1 MPADR
6 GAGISVGRGRKLVNV
21 VNAATAQA
29 PRTLIADDQPDIRAA
44 LRLLLKGAGYQT
56 EAADSPK
63 AVLDAIKDQTF
74 DLVLMDLNYAR
85 DTTSGREGLDLI
97 TGIQALDNE
106 VPIVVMTAWGTVD
119 LAVESMRRGVRDF
132 VQKPW
137 DNSHLLQKLSTQI
150 EQGRLRRRQHD
161 VEAERRR
168 RDRQLRFELKE
179 AREIQQSLLPNN
191 MPDVR
196 GFDLATAWKPAHT
209 VGGDYL
215 AAFNF
220 DERYTA
226 LCVADVAGKGL
237 PAALLMSNMQAVL
250 TSIATQHISPS
261 ELCGRLNQVMFGKT
275 PLHKFI
281 SCFYSIVDA
290 QERTITF
297 TNAGHNPPLLVRS
310 GGEFIRLEE
319 GGLVVGAFADSSYTQ
334 REIQLYTGDKL
345 LLFTDGLT
353 EAFHAS
359 GEEFGEERLRECLV
373 TYQGSSA
380 SELRTIVLHQV
391 TRFCGNDFQDDAALM
406 VVIAE

>member
-6 GAGISVGRGRKLVNV
+6 SAGISVGRGRKLVNV
-21 VNAATAQA
+21 VNTATAQA

-44 LRLLLKGAGYQT
+44 LRLLLKSAGYQT

-137 DNSHLLQKLSTQI
+137 DNSHLLQKVSTQI

-250 TSIATQHISPS
+250 QSIATQSVSPS
-261 ELCGRLNQVMFGKT
+261 ELCGRLNQVMFGNT

-281 SCFYSIVDA
+281 SCFYGIVDV

-319 GGLVVGAFADSSYTQ
+319 GGLVVGAFADSSYMQ

-359 GEEFGEERLRECLV
+359 GEMFGEERLRDCLV
-373 TYQGSSA
+373 AYKGSSA